1 MTYIY
6 HGNVSVPHNKLQVGS
21 RDKTMAD
28 KQLYIPNDDAQNYL
42 FCRLQLTSGCN
53 VMNNQLNAPTIEN
66 FIEVP
71 KVVKTTMS

>member
-28 KQLYIPNDDAQNYL
+28 KLVYIPNENAQIYP
-42 FCRLQLTSGCN
+42 FCRIQL
-53 VMNNQLNAPTIEN
+53 
-66 FIEVP
+66 
-71 KVVKTTMS
+71 VVEETFGHSNSIQNLM